1 MTDGYTKILNG
12 WFATTFAL
20 RLSGDVDVAAAVQQ
34 AVSEADP
41 EIPVAKLE
49 SMQTVVDSTLA
60 GPQFF
65 SWLASGFAGFALLL
79 TMIGLFGL
87 LSYQV
92 TQRTREIGVRLAIGA
107 DREQILMLILRRG
120 LLLTGIG
127 LAIGTVVSLGV
138 PRLVQSVL
146 VDNMVIDERGMA
158 SLLSSKMISLLSAG
172 VAMLAAAMF
181 ASYLPAR
188 RRHGLNRWKL

>member
-1 MTDGYTKILNG
+1 M
-12 WFATTFAL
+12 
-20 RLSGDVDVAAAVQQ
+20 QQ

-49 SMQTVVDSTLA
+49 TMQTVVDSTLA

-92 TQRTREIGVRLAIGA
+92 TQRTRRLACGWRLVRTGNDNDA
-107 DREQILMLILRRG
+107 DSLARLVAD
-120 LLLTGIG
+120 GIG

-146 VDNMVIDERGMA
+146 VDT
-158 SLLSSKMISLLSAG
+158 
-172 VAMLAAAMF
+172 
-181 ASYLPAR
+181 
-188 RRHGLNRWKL
+188 W